1 MLSLDASQGSPQS
14 SPSSFPKWVKPAVFA
29 CLALLVMVASVLF
42 GGEAGLAA
50 FGPWANL
57 EKLVQENLALSLAVY
72 FLCTVVGCTV
82 LVLPGMVFA
91 LAAGA
96 LFGPVLGTIAC
107 VAAATVGA
115 VLSFLVGR
123 FFLRDA
129 VRPRA
134 LRNAHLRR
142 WLFGETGVNAVVLL
156 AITRLVP
163 LFPYNLQ
170 NFAYG
175 VTDMKVATYAA
186 FSFLFMIP
194 GTAMYVLAGAGVSQG
209 ASGLWCF
216 ACALGVGAVVV
227 GVAVVLKRRY
237 GLEDAISSNDGEGGE

>member
-1 MLSLDASQGSPQS
+1 MLSLGGSQRSPKG
-14 SPSSFPKWVKPAVFA
+14 SPSSSRKWVKPAVFA
-29 CLALLVMVASVLF
+29 CLALLVVATSVLL
-42 GGEAGLAA
+42 GGEDGLAS
-50 FGPWANL
+50 FGPWAHL
-57 EKLVQENLALSLAVY
+57 ETMVQENLALSLAVY

-82 LVLPGMVFA
+82 LVLPGVVFA
-91 LAAGA
+91 LSAGA
-96 LFGPVLGTIAC
+96 LFGPVLGTVAC

-134 LRNAHLRR
+134 LRNAYLRR
-142 WLFGETGVNAVVLL
+142 WLFEETGVNAVVLL

-175 VTDMKVATYAA
+175 VTDMKVTTYAV
-186 FSFLFMIP
+186 FSLLFMIP

-209 ASGLWCF
+209 ASGLRCF
-216 ACALGVGAVVV
+216 ACALAIGVVVV
-227 GVAVVLKRRY
+227 GAAVVLKRRF
-237 GLEDAISSNDGEGGE
+237 GLVDAISDEKREGDE

>member
-1 MLSLDASQGSPQS
+1 MLSLGASQDSPQDL
-14 SPSSFPKWVKPAVFA
+14 PSSFQKWVKPAVFA
-29 CLALLVMVASVLF
+29 CLALLVVVASVLL

-57 EKLVQENLALSLAVY
+57 ETLVQENLALSLAVY
-72 FLCTVVGCTV
+72 FLCTVVGCTI
-82 LVLPGMVFA
+82 LVLPGVVFA

-134 LRNAHLRR
+134 LRNAYLRR
-142 WLFGETGVNAVVLL
+142 WLFEETGVNAVVLL

-194 GTAMYVLAGAGVSQG
+194 GTAMYVLAGAGASRG
-209 ASGLWCF
+209 SSGLWCF
-216 ACALGVGAVVV
+216 ACSLGIGAVVV
-227 GVAVVLKRRY
+227 GLAVVLKRRF
-237 GLEDAISSNDGEGGE
+237 GLVDAISDEKREGDG

>member
-1 MLSLDASQGSPQS
+1 MLSLDGSQGNPQGS
-14 SPSSFPKWVKPAVFA
+14 SSSFPKWVKPAVFA
-29 CLALLVMVASVLF
+29 CLTLFVAAASVLL

-57 EKLVQENLALSLAVY
+57 EALVQENLPLSLAVY
-72 FLCTVVGCTV
+72 FLCTVAGCTV

-134 LRNAHLRR
+134 L
-142 WLFGETGVNAVVLL
+142 VLL

>member
-1 MLSLDASQGSPQS
+1 MLSLDASQGSPQG
-14 SPSSFPKWVKPAVFA
+14 SPSFFPKWVKPAVFA
-29 CLALLVMVASVLF
+29 CLTLLVVVASILL

-57 EKLVQENLALSLAVY
+57 ETLVQENLALSLAVY
-72 FLCTVVGCTV
+72 FLCTVAGCTM
-82 LVLPGMVFA
+82 LVLPGAVFA

-96 LFGPVLGTIAC
+96 LFGPVLGTVAC
-107 VAAATVGA
+107 VAAATAGA

-134 LRNAHLRR
+134 LRNAYLRR
-142 WLFGETGVNAVVLL
+142 WLFEETGVNAVVLL

-194 GTAMYVLAGAGVSQG
+194 GTAMYVLAGVG
-209 ASGLWCF
+209 ASRGSSGLWCF
-216 ACALGVGAVVV
+216 ALALGIGAVVV
-227 GVAVVLKRRY
+227 GLAVVLKKRF
-237 GLEDAISSNDGEGGE
+237 GLVDAISDEKREGDG

>member
-1 MLSLDASQGSPQS
+1 MLSLGASHGGPQG

-29 CLALLVMVASVLF
+29 CLTLLVVAMSVLL

-72 FLCTVVGCTV
+72 FLCTVVGCTI
-82 LVLPGMVFA
+82 LVLPGVVFA

-134 LRNAHLRR
+134 LRNTYLRR
-142 WLFGETGVNAVVLL
+142 WLFEETGVNAVVLL

-194 GTAMYVLAGAGVSQG
+194 GTAMYVLAGAGASRG
-209 ASGLWCF
+209 SSGLWCF
-216 ACALGVGAVVV
+216 ACSLGIGAVVV
-227 GVAVVLKRRY
+227 GLAVVLKRRF
-237 GLEDAISSNDGEGGE
+237 GLVDAISDEKREGDG